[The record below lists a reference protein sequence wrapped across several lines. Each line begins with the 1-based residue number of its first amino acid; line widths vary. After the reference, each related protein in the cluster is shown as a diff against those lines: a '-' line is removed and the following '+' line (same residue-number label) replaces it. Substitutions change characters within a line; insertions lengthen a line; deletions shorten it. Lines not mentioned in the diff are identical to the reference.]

1 MLIQLL
7 IIQFL
12 VFIGLIFVLRVLF
25 YHQLNTALARL
36 KRLHEDNL
44 AREEELKKEIEKTQY
59 EREKELSK
67 AREEAYRIIKEAK
80 VKSEEISLEIQGEA
94 KEQSKKIQEQ
104 ARQEITNLENELS
117 AKHHQRAIELSI
129 QMLKFTFTSQ
139 GKEAL
144 QHQLLLE
151 LIEEIKNL
159 AQDEF
164 TVKTKEVKILSV
176 YPLSDEERLKLKQL
190 LTEKMGME
198 VELEEI
204 QNPEIIA
211 GLTIQIGALSIDGSI
226 KNKLKQ
232 VIPYLTEEL
241 RNNVL

>member
-36 KRLHEDNL
+36 KRLHEENL

-94 KEQSKKIQEQ
+94 KEQAKKIQGH
-104 ARQEITNLENELS
+104 AGQEITNLENELS
-117 AKHHQRAIELSI
+117 AKYHQRAIELSI
-129 QMLKFTFTSQ
+129 QMLKFTFTGQ

-151 LIEEIKNL
+151 LFEEIKNL
-159 AQDEF
+159 KQDEF
-164 TVKTKEVKILSV
+164 TVKTKEVKILSA
-176 YPLSDEERLKLKQL
+176 YPLNDEERLKLSQL

-198 VELEEI
+198 VELKES

-211 GLTIQIGALSIDGSI
+211 GLIIQIGALTIDGSI
-226 KNKLKQ
+226 KNKLKK
-232 VIPYLTEEL
+232 VIPYLTGEG
-241 RNNVL
+241 